1 MARKPSLSE
10 AVTARDHG
18 LVQPPP
24 AQPAKT
30 TPTERGR
37 APSRVGRKG
46 VAFWV
51 DPDAGRQ
58 LRILAAE
65 EDRTVQSLME
75 EALDLLFRQRGRYR
89 LASPPD

>member
-1 MARKPSLSE
+1 
-10 AVTARDHG
+10 
-18 LVQPPP
+18 
-24 AQPAKT
+24 
-30 TPTERGR
+30 
-37 APSRVGRKG
+37 

-51 DPDAGRQ
+51 DPAAGRQ

-89 LASPPD
+89 LAAPPD